1 MKWIAAF
8 ILLGLSMVTRAQTIE
23 YVHTDPLGSPVAITN
38 QAGQVIERMQY
49 EPYGA
54 SIRQSNSDRPGYT
67 GHVMDSQSGLTYMQ
81 QRYYD
86 PQIGR
91 FLSVDPVQANAGM
104 GSMFNRYWYASNSPY
119 RFTDPDGR
127 RPRGGGGTLCSAV
140 SSS

>member
-54 SIRQSNSDRPGYT
+54 SIG
-67 GHVMDSQSGLTYMQ
+67 
-81 QRYYD
+81 
-86 PQIGR
+86 
-91 FLSVDPVQANAGM
+91 
-104 GSMFNRYWYASNSPY
+104 
-119 RFTDPDGR
+119 
-127 RPRGGGGTLCSAV
+127 
-140 SSS
+140 